1 MEPDTHIKKHDDKS
15 ENQEEDSKA
24 GAPPAASATPP
35 GDPIPPGDPPLTNDP
50 EWTLRADED
59 LCAADDDG
67 SSMLLSSIHSQGSD
81 GSD

>member
-15 ENQEEDSKA
+15 ENQEEEDSKA

-35 GDPIPPGDPPLTNDP
+35 GDPIPPGDPPLTNGLV
-50 EWTLRADED
+50 WTLRADED
-59 LCAADDDG
+59 LSAADDRN
-67 SSMLLSSIHSQGSD
+67 SMLLSSIHSQGSD